1 MKRRLLPLLLALVLL
16 TGLADIYYPG
26 TQARWNAIDGVAL
39 AGIPGTAAITYN
51 YVPPAAP

>member
-16 TGLADIYYPG
+16 TGLTGIYYPG
-26 TQARWNAIDGVAL
+26 TQAQWNAIDGVAL

-51 YVPPAAP
+51 